1 MDDKVV
7 EGIIAYVPD
16 PSLNLPALMITRS
29 KIESRLHFPND
40 SCSYY
45 DRNLKAWKGIVDPAD
60 VEFENVE
67 PEDVN
72 PEIDNSTEGVRKRNS
87 NPTSN
92 SSPKKRKRNKNNDKK
107 NV

>member
-1 MDDKVV
+1 MNDRVV

-16 PSLNLPALMITRS
+16 PSLNLPALMIKRS
-29 KIESRLHFPND
+29 KIASRLHLPND

-45 DRNLKAWKGIVDPAD
+45 DTNLKAWKGIVDPAD

-72 PEIDNSTEGVRKRNS
+72 PEIDNSKEGIRKRFQCFIL
-87 NPTSN
+87 
-92 SSPKKRKRNKNNDKK
+92 DLFG
-107 NV
+107 